1 MKSLTKSATLI
12 FAVSIILYISAFTPA
27 SVDSKLPTSGLDS
40 SKALKDKYHLSVSAH
55 RGSSMLAPENT
66 LATFSKVLEMGVDYI
81 EIDVRTTKD
90 GKLAILHDGT
100 LNRTTNG
107 EGSMKNF
114 TLAEL
119 KQLSAGKGYNET
131 YKDERIP
138 TLAETIQLVAQWN
151 KNHKHTTNLYVD
163 CKDVAPE
170 PLVKEL
176 KAGKLL
182 KGAVF
187 YGSDEFLMALKKVYA
202 EARLMPSLNKPQEIE
217 EKVKR
222 LNPYAFDV
230 RWTIL
235 NENLV
240 SEIHSHKVKVFSDVL
255 GLLDTPANYKKAT
268 TMGLDLIQTDHV
280 RKVYKTLLDEN

>member
-1 MKSLTKSATLI
+1 MKSLTKSITLLI
-12 FAVSIILYISAFTPA
+12 AISIIYTSAFTPA
-27 SVDSKLPTSGLDS
+27 STLDKTPQTGADS
-40 SKALKDKYHLSVSAH
+40 SKALKEKYHLGLSAH
-55 RGSSMLAPENT
+55 RGSSIIAPENT
-66 LATFSKVLEMGVDYI
+66 LATFRTVLEMGVDYI
-81 EIDVRTTKD
+81 EIDVRTTRD
-90 GKLAILHDGT
+90 GQLAILHDGT

-107 EGSMKNF
+107 EGPMKNF

-119 KQLSAGKGYNET
+119 KQLSAGKNYPEQ
-131 YKDERIP
+131 YKEERIP
-138 TLAETIQLVAQWN
+138 TLQETTELLAKWN
-151 KNHKHTTNLYVD
+151 KTHKHQTNLYVD

-182 KGAVF
+182 KDAVF
-187 YGSDEFLMALKKVYA
+187 YGSDDFLLALKKVYPKA
-202 EARLMPSLNKPQEIE
+202 KLMPSLNKPGEIE
-217 EKVKR
+217 DKVAR

-235 NENLV
+235 NQALV
-240 SEIHSHKVKVFSDVL
+240 ADIHKHNIKVFSDVL

-280 RKVYKTLLDEN
+280 RKVYNTLLESN

>member
-1 MKSLTKSATLI
+1 MKSCTKALLHFTAISI
-12 FAVSIILYISAFTPA
+12 FNCTVAFTRA
-27 SVDSKLPTSGLDS
+27 IVLNTSLKTGADS
-40 SKALKDKYHLSVSAH
+40 SAALKSRYNLSLSAH
-55 RGSSMLAPENT
+55 RGSTMLAPENT
-66 LATFSKVLEMGVDYI
+66 LATFRKVLGMGVDYI

-107 EGSMKNF
+107 EGPMKNY

-119 KQLSAGKGYNET
+119 KQLSAGKGYSEI
-131 YKDERIP
+131 YKEERIP
-138 TLAETIQLVAQWN
+138 TLEETIQLVAEWN
-151 KNHKHTTNLYVD
+151 KTHKHQTNLYVD
-163 CKDVAPE
+163 CKDVAPA

-182 KGAVF
+182 KNAVF
-187 YGSDEFLMALKKVYA
+187 YGNDDFLLALKKEYPK
-202 EARLMPSLNKPQEIE
+202 ARLMPSLNKPQELE
-217 EKVKR
+217 DKVKR

-235 NENLV
+235 NETIV
-240 SEIHSHKVKVFSDVL
+240 AEIHRHKIKIFSDVL

-268 TMGLDLIQTDHV
+268 DMGVDLIQTDHV
-280 RKVYKTLLDEN
+280 RKVYRTLLEIN

>member
-1 MKSLTKSATLI
+1 MKSLTKLVSLVL
-12 FAVSIILYISAFTPA
+12 AVSISIYTSAFTL
-27 SVDSKLPTSGLDS
+27 SHTFSKLPQSGTDS
-40 SKALKDKYHLSVSAH
+40 SKALKDKYHLYVSAH
-55 RGSSMLAPENT
+55 RGSTMVAPENT
-66 LATFSKVLEMGVDYI
+66 LATFRKVLEMGVDYI

-90 GKLAILHDGT
+90 GQLAILHDGT

-107 EGSMKNF
+107 EGPMKNF

-131 YKDERIP
+131 FKEERIP
-138 TLAETIQLVAQWN
+138 TLQETTQLVAQWN

-176 KAGKLL
+176 KVNKLL
-182 KGAVF
+182 KDAVF
-187 YGSDEFLMALKKVYA
+187 YGSDDFLLALKKVYPKA
-202 EARLMPSLNKPQEIE
+202 KLMPSLNKPQEIE

-235 NENLV
+235 NEALV
-240 SEIHSHKVKVFSDVL
+240 TEIHSHKIKVFSDVL
-255 GLLDTPANYKKAT
+255 GLLDTPSNYKKAT